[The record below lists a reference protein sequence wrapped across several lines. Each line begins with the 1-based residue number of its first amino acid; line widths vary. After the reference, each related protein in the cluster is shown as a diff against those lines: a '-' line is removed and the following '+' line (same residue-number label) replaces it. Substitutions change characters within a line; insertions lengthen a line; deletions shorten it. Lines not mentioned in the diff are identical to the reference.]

1 GREPADRRHAA
12 AAGRARYARDR
23 AARRR
28 VLRPLLSPGPRVGD
42 RIAVRAAREPAP
54 ESARDPAR
62 RRDQGAVRLGPALR
76 LHHLRPR
83 ARRERPG
90 GGRGARGQG
99 EGGRAQR
106 RVERPPALAIP
117 RGEGARVARFLARA
131 RREDRRAAAPRG
143 EGLRGGERA
152 ALPRELEGLSL
163 QQRLLHVRADR
174 GRRGRARAPPPAR
187 RVWHRHDRDR
197 RPRPPDRVLV
207 PGSRR
212 RGDAVRGAPPGG
224 SGTSFHLT
232 IRTQAGSVARRLPE
246 ACKSQLRSRA
256 VRVSGEIPAPRG
268 VTLKTL
274 KRRET
279 VAAALEIVYRN
290 ASRVQNRLARS
301 TPRFRPQARTE
312 EASRRCRTS
321 RLGPKLATASL
332 ALDESGPGL
341 ALSSSPRPRPW
352 ARPIPHPT
360 AAPSRRRRSPRSPS
374 LPRACR
380 SARRAR
386 PSGASARA

>member
-1 GREPADRRHAA
+1 HPFFAGDGFDCAAFAGAIEDAAGARDKVIALLNFPNNPTGYMTTQAENRSIADTLLRQAERGTRVIALLDDAYFGLFYHLGRE
-12 AAGRARYARDR
+12 
-23 AARRR
+23 
-28 VLRPLLSPGPRVGD
+28 S
-42 RIAVRAAREPAP
+42 IAVRAAREPAP

-90 GGRGARGQG
+90 GVRGARGQG

-212 RGDAVRGAPPGG
+212 SGNAVRGAPPGG

-279 VAAALEIVYRN
+279 VA
-290 ASRVQNRLARS
+290 
-301 TPRFRPQARTE
+301 
-312 EASRRCRTS
+312 
-321 RLGPKLATASL
+321 
-332 ALDESGPGL
+332 
-341 ALSSSPRPRPW
+341 
-352 ARPIPHPT
+352 
-360 AAPSRRRRSPRSPS
+360 
-374 LPRACR
+374 
-380 SARRAR
+380 
-386 PSGASARA
+386 